1 MHETVEGNRVV
12 TKAKNQENNSQGQER
27 LLAAGGIIGAIVASS
42 CCIVPLVLVTLGVS
56 GAWIGNLTA
65 LEPYKPHFLA
75 VTAIL
80 LGAGFWHVYFKPKRA
95 CADGTYCARP
105 RSGRITQTALWL
117 ATALALLAATVDYW
131 APLFY

>member
-105 RSGRITQTALWL
+105 RSGRITQTALWF